1 MSRRAAPAAPER
13 DVLKATLA
21 VLESR
26 GCLAFRRNVAAVA
39 VADRFFRC
47 GEPGQ
52 SDIWGVLPPPS
63 GAHFECEVKRRGKR
77 PTLDQIQWLIR
88 VNGFGRAVAW
98 WSDDA
103 GTAGRV
109 LDAVL
114 AGARVVYRPGTEVYS
129 VKVGGKAARVVG
141 PCADYD
147 VVFPGGDGA

>member
-1 MSRRAAPAAPER
+1 MNTRPPTTPER
-13 DVLKATLA
+13 DVLKASIA

-47 GEPGQ
+47 GTPGQ
-52 SDIWGVLPPPS
+52 SDLWAILPD
-63 GAHFECEVKRRGKR
+63 GRHAEVEVKRRGKR
-77 PTLDQIQWLIR
+77 PTIEQIHWLIR

-98 WSDDA
+98 WADDA

-114 AGARVVYRPGTEVYS
+114 AGARVVYRPGTEVYR
-129 VKVGGKAARVVG
+129 VKVNGKTARVVG

-147 VVFPGGDGA
+147 LAFPTGPGPSC

>member
-52 SDIWGVLPPPS
+52 SDIWFITPDGRHGEL
-63 GAHFECEVKRRGKR
+63 EVKRFGKR

-129 VKVGGKAARVVG
+129 VKANGKAVRVVG

-147 VVFPGGDGA
+147 LVF

>member
-1 MSRRAAPAAPER
+1 VNARPPVTPER
-13 DVLKATLA
+13 DVLKATIA

-47 GEPGQ
+47 GTPGQ
-52 SDIWGVLPPPS
+52 SDLWGVTPA
-63 GAHFECEVKRRGKR
+63 GIHIEVEVKRLGRR
-77 PTLDQIQWLIR
+77 PTIDQIHWLIR
-88 VNGFGRAVAW
+88 VNGFGVAVAW
-98 WSDDA
+98 WTDDA

-114 AGARVVYRPGTEVYS
+114 AGARVVYRPGTETYA
-129 VKVGGKAARVVG
+129 VKVDGKTARVVG

-147 VVFPGGDGA
+147 VVFP